1 MTKSPVRKLQNTAND
16 LWGYSLIQG
25 LDGTLRNA
33 LRYSHHEIEAVIR
46 AILQAEKIG
55 QVRDSEDMAL
65 LRD

>member
-1 MTKSPVRKLQNTAND
+1 MTKSPVRKLQHTAND

-33 LRYSHHEIEAVIR
+33 LRYSHDEIEAVIR